1 VTLAVKG
8 SQAVQPLALAVELL
22 VLVALAMLAAVQA
35 QLAVIQRRELQAL
48 ILERAREALVLAARP
63 LRAPVP

>member
-8 SQAVQPLALAVELL
+8 AQAVQPLALAVALL
-22 VLVALAMLAAVQA
+22 ALVALATLAAVQA

-48 ILERAREALVLAARP
+48 ILERVREALVLAARP
-63 LRAPVP
+63 LRAPVL

>member
-1 VTLAVKG
+1 M
-8 SQAVQPLALAVELL
+8 QPLALAVELL
-22 VLVALAMLAAVQA
+22 VLVALATLAAVQA

-48 ILERAREALVLAARP
+48 ILERAREALVLAVRP

>member
-1 VTLAVKG
+1 M
-8 SQAVQPLALAVELL
+8 QPLALAVEFLA
-22 VLVALAMLAAVQA
+22 LVALATLAAVQA

-48 ILERAREALVLAARP
+48 ILERAREALVLAVRP

>member
-1 VTLAVKG
+1 M
-8 SQAVQPLALAVELL
+8 QPLALAVALL
-22 VLVALAMLAAVQA
+22 VLVALATLAAVQA

-48 ILERAREALVLAARP
+48 ILERAREALVLAVRP

>member
-1 VTLAVKG
+1 VTLTAKG
-8 SQAVQPLALAVELL
+8 AQAVQPLALAVEFLA
-22 VLVALAMLAAVQA
+22 LVALATLAAVQA

>member
-1 VTLAVKG
+1 MTLAVKG
-8 SQAVQPLALAVELL
+8 AQAVQPLVLAVELL
-22 VLVALAMLAAVQA
+22 VLVALATLAAVQA

-63 LRAPVP
+63 LRALVP